1 MFLLFP
7 CECEIL
13 LYLKDESTSS
23 FYCQAT
29 REHTFQL
36 LSFDSKNISH
46 HHSDYLFM
54 ISWISLAID
63 SPFDLD
69 IKCNTNES
77 SYSEDV
83 ILIVE
88 YLDRRIAMIRQIMT
102 GILIRYIIE
111 MPSMEILI
119 LPKENKIDCATN
131 KKIENTKGGIM
142 LFPYISTDL
151 TFLRSIYISEING
164 IFEITRLSFE
174 ILILECILR
183 PLRQTAPK

>member
-1 MFLLFP
+1 
-7 CECEIL
+7 
-13 LYLKDESTSS
+13 
-23 FYCQAT
+23 
-29 REHTFQL
+29 
-36 LSFDSKNISH
+36 
-46 HHSDYLFM
+46 M

-151 TFLRSIYISEING
+151 TFLRSRYISEING
-164 IFEITRLSFE
+164 IFEITR
-174 ILILECILR
+174 
-183 PLRQTAPK
+183 